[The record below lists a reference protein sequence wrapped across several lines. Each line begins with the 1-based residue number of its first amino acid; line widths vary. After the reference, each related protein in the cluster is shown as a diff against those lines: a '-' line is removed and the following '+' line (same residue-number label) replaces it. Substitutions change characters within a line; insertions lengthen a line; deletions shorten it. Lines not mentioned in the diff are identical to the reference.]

1 MKFWARFVIVLVSF
15 SSFVSG
21 LSCFSETLWIS
32 STGRGQVDVL
42 GAFPSRSTSVKRAF
56 LTKGSKRMCMQLR
69 KGFGKDLAEILEL
82 NSSRVDPGKRLEFKA
97 K

>member
-1 MKFWARFVIVLVSF
+1 M
-15 SSFVSG
+15 SG

-42 GAFPSRSTSVKRAF
+42 GAFQSRSISVQRAF
-56 LTKGSKRMCMQLR
+56 LTKGSERMCMQLR

-82 NSSRVDPGKRLEFKA
+82 NSSRVDPAKRLEFKA